1 MSGSFWPHPI
11 WLKRN
16 QQADLPIRCLCKVA
30 AEELHDGEGDD
41 PDGNEDGEEDPVELV
56 EEA

>member
-11 WLKRN
+11 RFERN